1 MSFQFIVK
9 AWSVWPSPS
18 SEALAPTLE
27 NIPLHLKRR
36 LSPLASSVFAAIA
49 GCGNLSQC
57 PAVFSSAY
65 GELTTS
71 LAMLTRLDR
80 DGEISPTAFSLSV
93 HNAIAGLFSM
103 MLGNTF
109 EITVLSPG
117 ADGIAPAF
125 VEALGLLHEG
135 AEEVLVVFYDEPM
148 PSFYP
153 TQPFLM
159 GCAQRS
165 AVALRLS
172 RSGEGSAMCFSK
184 TKAASLGC
192 QSEQPQHVA
201 RFVEFMSGA
210 ESILEINTPRQTWR
224 WQKL

>member
-1 MSFQFIVK
+1 MSSQFIVK
-9 AWSVWPSPS
+9 AWSVWPPVSN
-18 SEALAPTLE
+18 EALVPTLE

-49 GCGNLSQC
+49 GCGNLSLC
-57 PAVFSSAY
+57 PVVFSSAY
-65 GELTTS
+65 GELTAS
-71 LAMLTRLDR
+71 LAMLTTLDR

-103 MLGNTF
+103 MLGNTS

-172 RSGEGSAMCFSK
+172 RSGEGCAMCFSK
-184 TKAASLGC
+184 TPSLGC

-201 RFVEFMSGA
+201 LFVEFMSGA